1 MSNILDLLSFDEKR
15 MLQKVKTNKWEIL
28 FYEGDGCLEVG
39 IVESGEVIIV
49 TYTHDGEEII
59 YRRATKGM
67 MFGNNL
73 IFSSDIAYKG
83 NVMAVEESTIYFV
96 KKYDLVK
103 ILQQNIAFLL
113 EFLKYQSDM
122 GKELNSQIKL
132 LCIPSAEKRDSI
144 SINNSTYKRKQ
155 NI

>member
-1 MSNILDLLSFDEKR
+1 
-15 MLQKVKTNKWEIL
+15 MLRKVKTNKWEIL
-28 FYEGDGCLEVG
+28 FNEGDGCLEVG

-96 KKYDLVK
+96 KKYGD
-103 ILQQNIAFLL
+103 I
-113 EFLKYQSDM
+113 
-122 GKELNSQIKL
+122 
-132 LCIPSAEKRDSI
+132 EK
-144 SINNSTYKRKQ
+144 
-155 NI
+155 